1 MEGTVKERLKDFIKF
16 VGISERE
23 FCRRVGVGSAYIQ
36 SIRKSIMPDTLQ
48 QITIQFPRLNPLWL
62 MMGEGEMLLPEE
74 KPEAHEAAPSE
85 ILLKLLED
93 AREEKA
99 RLLSIIESQQ
109 RTIERLTEL
118 TKKRMS
124 TGATLQPLPLSGSP
138 WAYRSF
144 ILKFWLYLII
154 YKAEKYR

>member
-1 MEGTVKERLKDFIKF
+1 MEETVKERLKDFIKF

-118 TKKRMS
+118 TKKADVHRGD
-124 TGATLQPLPLSGSP
+124 TATSAAVG
-138 WAYRSF
+138 
-144 ILKFWLYLII
+144 
-154 YKAEKYR
+154 

>member
-74 KPEAHEAAPSE
+74 KPA
-85 ILLKLLED
+85 
-93 AREEKA
+93 
-99 RLLSIIESQQ
+99 
-109 RTIERLTEL
+109 
-118 TKKRMS
+118 KKKPAFS
-124 TGATLQPLPLSGSP
+124 L
-138 WAYRSF
+138 
-144 ILKFWLYLII
+144 
-154 YKAEKYR
+154 

>member
-1 MEGTVKERLKDFIKF
+1 MEETVKERLKRFIKSE
-16 VGISERE
+16 GISERE

-62 MMGEGEMLLPEE
+62 MIGDGEMLLPEE
-74 KPEAHEAAPSE
+74 EKKPETASSE
-85 ILLKLLED
+85 ILLKLLDD
-93 AREEKA
+93 AQKEKA

-118 TKKRMS
+118 TKKADVHRADD
-124 TGATLQPLPLSGSP
+124 ATSVAVG
-138 WAYRSF
+138 
-144 ILKFWLYLII
+144 
-154 YKAEKYR
+154 

>member
-74 KPEAHEAAPSE
+74 KPEAPEAAPSE

-99 RLLSIIESQQ
+99 RLLSANNAVIQQ
-109 RTIERLTEL
+109 SS
-118 TKKRMS
+118 K
-124 TGATLQPLPLSGSP
+124 
-138 WAYRSF
+138 
-144 ILKFWLYLII
+144 
-154 YKAEKYR
+154 

>member
-1 MEGTVKERLKDFIKF
+1 METTVKVRLKEFIKAE
-16 VGISERE
+16 GISERE

-62 MMGEGEMLLPEE
+62 LLGEGEMLLPEE
-74 KPEAHEAAPSE
+74 KPEAEAPEIRPSE
-85 ILLKLLED
+85 MLQKLLDE

-109 RTIERLTEL
+109 RIMESQQRTIENLAEQS
-118 TKKRMS
+118 KKAAARPGVAV
-124 TGATLQPLPLSGSP
+124 TCADAG
-138 WAYRSF
+138 
-144 ILKFWLYLII
+144 
-154 YKAEKYR
+154 

>member
-1 MEGTVKERLKDFIKF
+1 MEGTVKERLKEFIKAE
-16 VGISERE
+16 GISERE

-48 QITIQFPRLNPLWL
+48 QITIQFPRLNPIWL
-62 MMGEGEMLLPEE
+62 MMGDGEMLLSEEE
-74 KPEAHEAAPSE
+74 KKPETPPSE

-93 AREEKA
+93 AQNEKA

-118 TKKRMS
+118 TKKADVLR
-124 TGATLQPLPLSGSP
+124 GDNATSAAVG
-138 WAYRSF
+138 
-144 ILKFWLYLII
+144 
-154 YKAEKYR
+154 

>member
-74 KPEAHEAAPSE
+74 KPEAPEVAPSE

-118 TKKRMS
+118 TKCPPGRHCNLCRCRVVLGR
-124 TGATLQPLPLSGSP
+124 TVPL
-138 WAYRSF
+138 Y
-144 ILKFWLYLII
+144 
-154 YKAEKYR
+154 

>member
-1 MEGTVKERLKDFIKF
+1 MEGTVKERLKYFIKSE
-16 VGISERE
+16 GISERE

-62 MMGEGEMLLPEE
+62 MMGDGEMLLPEE
-74 KPEAHEAAPSE
+74 EKKPEAAPSE
-85 ILLKLLED
+85 ILLKLLDD
-93 AREEKA
+93 AQNEKA

-118 TKKRMS
+118 TKKVDVHRADD
-124 TGATLQPLPLSGSP
+124 ATSAAVG
-138 WAYRSF
+138 
-144 ILKFWLYLII
+144 
-154 YKAEKYR
+154 

>member
-48 QITIQFPRLNPLWL
+48 QITIQFPHLNPIWL
-62 MMGEGEMLLPEE
+62 MLGDGDMYQPEE
-74 KPEAHEAAPSE
+74 EKKPEVAPSE
-85 ILLKLLED
+85 VLLKLLDD
-93 AREEKA
+93 AQNEKA

-118 TKKRMS
+118 TKKADVHRADD
-124 TGATLQPLPLSGSP
+124 ATSAAVG
-138 WAYRSF
+138 
-144 ILKFWLYLII
+144 
-154 YKAEKYR
+154 